1 LKEIPNVNGVV
12 TRFDLQ
18 DHRDA
23 NMFPYWA
30 DVPLT
35 ASQIAAVLV
44 AVGGWLTVF
53 MTAHGLRG

>member
-1 LKEIPNVNGVV
+1 MNGVV
-12 TRFDLQ
+12 TRLDLK

-35 ASQIAAVLV
+35 AWFQLTALLV
-44 AVGGWLTVF
+44 AAGGWL
-53 MTAHGLRG
+53 TAHGLRG